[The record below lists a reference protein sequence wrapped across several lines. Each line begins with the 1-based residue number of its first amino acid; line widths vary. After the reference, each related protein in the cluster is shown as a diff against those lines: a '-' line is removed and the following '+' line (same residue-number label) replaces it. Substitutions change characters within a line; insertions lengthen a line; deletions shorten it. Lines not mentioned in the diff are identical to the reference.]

1 MKILQ
6 VIPFFSPEFGGS
18 VDSVHDLSMHL
29 AQRGHTVTILTTSY
43 HFDTKYANGIP
54 GVNVIPL
61 PYFFNWGLFI
71 HSPEINNFINDNLRF
86 FDVVI
91 LHNYRSYQNA
101 VLSKYAKIYSVPY
114 CMDAH
119 GSLLPISKKQ
129 ILKRMFDFVWGKKI
143 LSNAAGFIAATP
155 EEQQQYVKM
164 GIDPAKIS
172 IIPRGIDISNYHMFI
187 TENSFRKKYKISAD
201 TFLIL
206 YLGRIHSIK
215 GLDILINAFS
225 RLTKAFENTL
235 LVIAGPDDG
244 YLLTLKNF
252 ISQNNIEKKVI
263 FTGTL
268 YTDEKIMAL
277 QTADLVVVPSYYESF
292 GIVVTEAMASKTPVL
307 ISNKCG
313 ILQMLSREI
322 VHVCECD
329 KDKLYDA
336 IEKLYLDENERKKY
350 VNSAYDYTEIN
361 FSWDNVI
368 KQYEVIFENI
378 INDRQT
384 G

>member
-1 MKILQ
+1 M
-6 VIPFFSPEFGGS
+6 
-18 VDSVHDLSMHL
+18 
-29 AQRGHTVTILTTSY
+29 
-43 HFDTKYANGIP
+43 
-54 GVNVIPL
+54 
-61 PYFFNWGLFI
+61 
-71 HSPEINNFINDNLRF
+71 
-86 FDVVI
+86 VI

-101 VLSKYAKIYSVPY
+101 VLYNYAKIHAVPY
-114 CMDAH
+114 CLDSH
-119 GSLLPISKKQ
+119 GSLLPIWKKQ

-143 LSNAAGFIAATP
+143 LSGAAWFIAATL

-164 GIDPAKIS
+164 RIDPAKIS
-172 IIPRGIDISNYHMFI
+172 IIPRGIDISKYNTFI
-187 TENSFRKKYKISAD
+187 TDNSFRKKYKISAD

-235 LVIAGPDDG
+235 LVIAGSDDG
-244 YLLTLKNF
+244 YLLTLQNV
-252 ISQNNIEKKVI
+252 ILQNNTEKKVI
-263 FTGTL
+263 FTGNL
-268 YTDEKIMAL
+268 FMGEKIMAL

-292 GIVVTEAMASKTPVL
+292 GNVVTEAMASKTPVL

-313 ILQMLSREI
+313 ILQMLSQEI

-329 KDKLYDA
+329 KDKLYEA
-336 IEKLYLDENERKKY
+336 IENLYLDENERKKY
-350 VNSAYDYTEIN
+350 VNSAYDYTKTH
-361 FSWDNVI
+361 FSWDNLI
-368 KQYEVIFENI
+368 KQYEVLFDNI